1 MCHNCDASIEVLS
14 KGIHFQD
21 PTCNCDKSNV
31 EWCQT
36 NMIESDP
43 NQAKEE
49 KMQTVPYTYNPNALV
64 TVKKIVDGEA
74 TYESIKVV
82 DLEGMLFVDPV
93 IDVNESHTDGTYT
106 THQMKRRDIM
116 EMFRLRAFDKARLE
130 SQEKQIGKVLDNL
143 TTDAWFNPNTEK
155 EEILNDLCDILDYQP
170 KKEIQFEGTIYF
182 SGRVDVPLA
191 DFEDFD
197 LDDML
202 SELSVDVYNG
212 DIIIDEFH
220 TEDVREV

>member
-1 MCHNCDASIEVLS
+1 
-14 KGIHFQD
+14 
-21 PTCNCDKSNV
+21 
-31 EWCQT
+31 
-36 NMIESDP
+36 
-43 NQAKEE
+43 
-49 KMQTVPYTYNPNALV
+49 MQTAPYTYNPNALV

-82 DLEGMLFVDPV
+82 DLEGMLFVDQV
-93 IDVNESHTDGTYT
+93 IDVIESHTDGTHT
-106 THQMKRRDIM
+106 KHMMKRRDIM
-116 EMFRLRAFDKARLE
+116 EMFRLRGFDKARLE
-130 SQEKQIGKVLDNL
+130 SQEKQIGNILDNL

-155 EEILNDLCDILDYQP
+155 EEILSDLCDILDYQP

-182 SGRVDVPLA
+182 SGRIDVPLA